1 MASQVLVSAGISTM
15 GVGSVSGA
23 GVSVACGRAVKVSVG
38 RFVGEG
44 MRVDVSVGTRV
55 AVDGVEVDEAG
66 TTVGFALSVAEGVE
80 RSEVIVGSVI

>member
-23 GVSVACGRAVKVSVG
+23 GVSVACGRAVRVRVSVG
-38 RFVGEG
+38 RSVDEG

-55 AVDGVEVDEAG
+55 AVGGVGVDDAG
-66 TTVGFALSVAEGVE
+66 TTVAVE
-80 RSEVIVGSVI
+80 RSGVTVGLAI